1 MTHMH
6 VAGSIHADAT
16 SPAPLWLTRPD
27 DVNALTAAVWSKNAF
42 RNADGEVEIAGR
54 TAASIVA
61 EMGSPVYV
69 IDEDDFRTRARQWRD
84 AFAGWDVFYAGKSF
98 LCTTVARWIAEE
110 GLGLD
115 VCSGGTTARP
125 PLTTSDRPWNIE

>member
-42 RNADGEVEIAGR
+42 RNADGER
-54 TAASIVA
+54 
-61 EMGSPVYV
+61 
-69 IDEDDFRTRARQWRD
+69 
-84 AFAGWDVFYAGKSF
+84 
-98 LCTTVARWIAEE
+98 
-110 GLGLD
+110 
-115 VCSGGTTARP
+115 
-125 PLTTSDRPWNIE
+125 

>member
-84 AFAGWDVFYAGKSF
+84 AFAGCAPRWPAGSPRRAWGS
-98 LCTTVARWIAEE
+98 TSARAANWPSPCAE
-110 GLGLD
+110 
-115 VCSGGTTARP
+115 A
-125 PLTTSDRPWNIE
+125 